1 MVCRNMQNKTS
12 VAQGFRE
19 IDCQAVPGGP
29 ARVVQAMK
37 CPLSKQQRSR
47 FPGIFTS
54 VAIPALFLTYLCL
67 HLSPMLFGGPDSDA
81 SWVMRGKAVLQ
92 LFIWLHLT
100 VMFFLC
106 LFTTMSTHPGKVPE
120 SLKRDDQN
128 DNYGLNC
135 METKKNGETRV
146 CKKCEMPKP
155 DRCHHCHACKLCIL
169 KMDHHC
175 YYIRS
180 CIGFYNYKSFVLCII
195 YAAMLCQFML
205 WTMAWSVMSYMNG
218 TGPQTVKIWICVGEA
233 LLLVLSLFL
242 TFFCIFHVCLIRR
255 GLTTIELCEKKVRAG
270 GIYDQGSWRNFTS
283 IFGQVPVLW
292 FFPWGKPHGDGMSFE
307 RKSCDEV
314 QSKSGLLN
322 PARRHPPM
330 PMPVKAV
337 Q

>member
-1 MVCRNMQNKTS
+1 MVFRNMQNKTS

-67 HLSPMLFGGPDSDA
+67 HLSPMLFGGQ
-81 SWVMRGKAVLQ
+81 MRGKAVLQ

-175 YYIRS
+175 CYIRS

-205 WTMAWSVMSYMNG
+205 WTMAWSVVSYMNG
-218 TGPQTVKIWICVGEA
+218 TGPQTVKIWICAGEA
-233 LLLVLSLFL
+233 LLLILSLFL
-242 TFFCIFHVCLIRR
+242 TFFSIFHVCLIRR
-255 GLTTIELCEKKVRAG
+255 GLTTIEFCEKKVRAG
-270 GIYDQGSWRNFTS
+270 GIYDQGSWRNFTC

-307 RKSCDEV
+307 RKSCDVV

-330 PMPVKAV
+330 PTPVKAV